1 MSRIYHNLSCVLLT
15 ATLLFVGTNGAAAAE
30 KDEAKKEKERI
41 VQLARGKVVM
51 LASKQWKKVKPASRI
66 VEVEFSIPPV
76 KGLKQRARLTF
87 MGATGGVPANIE
99 RWKRSL
105 KNQTKKPKV
114 EKQKVR
120 GFTIHYVDISGR
132 YQPPPFRRAEKPIA
146 DARMLG
152 AIIETQKY
160 GLQFVKLY
168 GERKTISANEK
179 AFKEM
184 LSSLKIK

>member
-1 MSRIYHNLSCVLLT
+1 MAALLLT
-15 ATLLFVGTNGAAAAE
+15 VGTIRADADE
-30 KDEAKKEKERI
+30 KDKAQKEKDRVVE
-41 VQLARGKVVM
+41 LAKGKVLM
-51 LASKQWKKVKPASRI
+51 RASQKWKKVKPASRI
-66 VEVEFSIPPV
+66 VEVEFSVPPV

-87 MGATGGVPANIE
+87 MGATGGVRANID

-132 YQPPPFRRAEKPIA
+132 YQPPPFRRTEKPIA

-152 AIIETQKY
+152 AIIETKKY

-168 GERKTISANEK
+168 GERKTISANEQ